1 MTDGLLFM
9 LPAMT
14 ACVVLAG
21 IHCYLGLHVVARQ
34 VYFADLALAQMA
46 ALGGAIGLVQ
56 GRDLGTLPSYG
67 WSLLMTMVGAA
78 VFAWSRRLDR
88 RVSPEAVIGLTYVV
102 SVALT
107 LLVMDRAPEGP
118 DQLKAL
124 LVGSLLL
131 TDWPTIGVAALL
143 YAVIGLFFWRFRRV
157 FELISFDP
165 ARARRQGILV
175 PRWDFAFFAIFGLVV
190 TSSVR
195 IAGVM
200 VVFTLLVA
208 PAVVAAAL
216 ARDPGRRL
224 VIGWVVGVV
233 LAAAGVAVSYTADLS
248 TGSAV
253 VATIGGALA
262 VAGLLARPAPPGP
275 TVRSARRSK

>member
-1 MTDGLLFM
+1 MTDGLIFM
-9 LPAMT
+9 LPALT

-34 VYFADLALAQMA
+34 IFFADLALAQMA
-46 ALGGAIGLVQ
+46 ALGGAIGLVR
-56 GRDLGTLPSYG
+56 GSDLGTLPSYA
-67 WSLLMTMVGAA
+67 WSFLMTLAGAA
-78 VFAWSRRLDR
+78 VFAWTRRLER

-102 SVALT
+102 AVALT

-118 DQLKAL
+118 DQLKVL

-131 TDWPTIGVAALL
+131 TDWATIGMAAGLYAAL
-143 YAVIGLFFWRFRRV
+143 GLFFWWFRKT

-165 ARARRQGILV
+165 DRARRKGIAV
-175 PRWDFAFFAIFGLVV
+175 HRWDFVFFAIFGLVV

-216 ARDPGRRL
+216 TREPGKRL
-224 VIGWVVGVV
+224 LLGWLVGVV
-233 LAAAGVAVSYTADLS
+233 LAAAGVLLSYAADLS

-253 VATIGGALA
+253 VATFGGVLAAL
-262 VAGLLARPAPPGP
+262 GLFARPAKG
-275 TVRSARRSK
+275 